1 MKLLLALLIPAFGAP
16 DKRHNLDNAAE
27 WVCKCSKVTDE
38 DSLVGLND
46 S

>member
-16 DKRHNLDNAAE
+16 DKRHNAAE